1 MRALQANLLIY
12 LKKLPKL
19 LPEHEG
25 EYALVWNG
33 DVSIF
38 GTADEATKAAM
49 ARCGDVT
56 KFLVTKIE
64 APEASAF
71 RIYG

>member
-1 MRALQANLLIY
+1 MRPLQTNLVIF
-12 LKKLPKL
+12 LKTLPKL

-25 EYALVWNG
+25 EYALVCNG
-33 DVSIF
+33 DLSIF

-64 APEASAF
+64 APEASAY
-71 RIYG
+71 RIYK